1 MTNSVCEA
9 VNNLVMSDGN
19 CRHVGGAMT
28 EDMRKCFVLFT
39 VKTGVRPS
47 MFHSADG
54 EAVEASSMDES
65 PILKMKVEAGEV
77 PVGAISKLVVGE
89 RERGTRGGKNI
100 LFSGT
105 AMQSRKMFC
114 K

>member
-1 MTNSVCEA
+1 
-9 VNNLVMSDGN
+9 
-19 CRHVGGAMT
+19 
-28 EDMRKCFVLFT
+28 
-39 VKTGVRPS
+39 

-89 RERGTRGGKNI
+89 RAGNQGWKKYFIFWDCNAKSENVLQVVDTNPV
-100 LFSGT
+100 
-105 AMQSRKMFC
+105 
-114 K
+114 